1 VNRSHVQPRNDVV
14 CPSCLQLRRRFAAKQ
29 ARINSLRLQLQKSQ
43 ALLAGAQDRI
53 RELEQAHRP
62 TASNSSIAPSANPI
76 GVPRPVVKK
85 PTGRKPGGQVGHRG
99 AGHRLLPVQKMDQVV
114 RHRPKICKHCLVSLQ
129 EHAPAELVGRHQ
141 VAELPE
147 VCVFWTEHQ
156 SYACR
161 CPHCGKITRGMIP
174 ADIAASTTGPR
185 LTAAIGIWGAWVKGS
200 RRAVAEVVSQTLGC
214 PISLGSIGDRE
225 KELTEALDPPYRQ
238 LLAGIR
244 EAPLKYVDE
253 TGWKLHGQDRW
264 LFVGACKNKVALRIE
279 RTRTRPALL
288 QLLDVKKGIIC
299 SDRHGIYDLW
309 PVTRRQLC
317 WAHLKRDFTAVL
329 ERGGVAQTIGRQL
342 LEITANVFALW
353 RAFRR
358 RRISR
363 KALRCGI
370 VPLRRQMRRAL
381 EAGAGCGQKKTLGL
395 CKALLKRE
403 KALWRFVTTP
413 EVEPTNNFA
422 ERMLRPAVIWRK
434 KSFGSHSLGGCRYV
448 ERMLS
453 VIQTLRL
460 RGVNVLDYLSAAV
473 AAHRKGLPPPAI
485 PRSGHSS
492 LSAMIG
498 ASADGTLAPFI
509 PKLRKVA

>member
-1 VNRSHVQPRNDVV
+1 VNRSHVQRRTDVV
-14 CPSCLQLRRRFAAKQ
+14 CPSCLQLCRRLAVRQ
-29 ARINSLRLQLQKSQ
+29 ARINFLRLQLQKSQ

-53 RELEQAHRP
+53 RELEQSRRP
-62 TASNSSIAPSANPI
+62 TASNSSIAPSTNPI
-76 GVPRPVVKK
+76 GAPKPVIKR

-99 AGHRLLPVQKMDQVV
+99 VGHKLLPLEKMDQVV
-114 RHRPKICKHCLVSLQ
+114 RHRPKICKHCLASLQ
-129 EHAPAELVGRHQ
+129 ENVPAELVGRHQ

-161 CPHCGKITRGMIP
+161 CGRCGKITRGMIP
-174 ADIAASTTGPR
+174 ADIAASATGPR
-185 LTAAIGIWGAWVKGS
+185 LTAVIGIWSAWAKGS
-200 RRAVAEVVSQTLGC
+200 RRAVAEMVSQTLGC

-225 KELTEALDPPYRQ
+225 KELSEALDRPYRQ
-238 LLAGIR
+238 LLSAVR
-244 EAPLKYVDE
+244 KAPIKYVDE

-309 PVTRRQLC
+309 PVNRRQLC
-317 WAHLKRDFTAVL
+317 WAHLKRDFTAMV
-329 ERGGVAQTIGRQL
+329 ERGGAGAVIGQRL
-342 LEITANVFALW
+342 LEITAQVFALW
-353 RAFRR
+353 RGFRR
-358 RRISR
+358 RRINR
-363 KALRCGI
+363 RTLRRGMI
-370 VPLRRQMRRAL
+370 PLRRQVREAL
-381 EAGAGCGQKKTLGL
+381 RAGADCGQKKSVGL
-395 CKALLKRE
+395 CRSLLKRQ
-403 KALWRFVTTP
+403 KALWRFTLTSGL
-413 EVEPTNNFA
+413 EPTNNLA

-460 RGVNVLDYLSAAV
+460 RRVNALDYLSAAV
-473 AAHRKGLPPPAI
+473 EAHRKGLPPPAI
-485 PRSGHSS
+485 PRSGHSKC
-492 LSAMIG
+492 AARIG
-498 ASADGTLAPFI
+498 VSNDGATAPLT
-509 PKLRKVA
+509 PKLRKIA

>member
-1 VNRSHVQPRNDVV
+1 MNWSHVQPRKDVG
-14 CPSCLQLRRRFAAKQ
+14 CPSCLQLRRRLAAKQ
-29 ARINSLRLQLQKSQ
+29 TRINSLRLQMQKSQ
-43 ALLAGAQDRI
+43 ALLARAEDRI
-53 RELEQAHRP
+53 RELEQARRP

-76 GVPRPVVKK
+76 GASRPVIKK
-85 PTGRKPGGQVGHRG
+85 PTGRKAGGQVGHRG
-99 AGHRLLPVQKMDQVV
+99 VGHKLLPVEKMDAVV
-114 RHRPKICKHCLVSLQ
+114 RHRPKVCTHCLASLRDD
-129 EHAPAELVGRHQ
+129 APSELVGRHQ

-161 CPHCGKITRGMIP
+161 CGRCGKITRGMIP
-174 ADIAASTTGPR
+174 ADAALSTTGPR
-185 LTAAIGIWGAWVKGS
+185 LTAAIGIWGVWVKGS
-200 RRAVAEVVSQTLGC
+200 RRAVAEMVSRTLGC

-225 KELTEALDPPYRQ
+225 KELSEALDRPYRQ
-238 LLAGIR
+238 LLSAVR
-244 EAPLKYVDE
+244 NAPIKYVDE

-309 PVTRRQLC
+309 PVNRRQLC
-317 WAHLKRDFTAVL
+317 WAHLKRDFTALV
-329 ERGGVAQTIGRQL
+329 ERGGAGEVIGQRL
-342 LEITANVFALW
+342 LETTAQAFVLW
-353 RAFRR
+353 RGFRR

-363 KALRCGI
+363 RTLRRGMI
-370 VPLRRQMRRAL
+370 PLRRQMRKAL
-381 EAGAGCGQKKTLGL
+381 RAGADCGQKKTVGL
-395 CKALLKRE
+395 CRGLLKRE
-403 KALWRFVTTP
+403 KALWRFVDTRGL
-413 EVEPTNNFA
+413 EPTNNLA

-460 RGVNVLDYLSAAV
+460 RRVNVLDYLSATV
-473 AAHRKGLPPPAI
+473 EAHRKGLPPPAI
-485 PRSGHSS
+485 PRPAHTKGAARIGVSHDGATAS
-492 LSAMIG
+492 LA
-498 ASADGTLAPFI
+498 
-509 PKLRKVA
+509 PKLRKIA